1 MHYYKEITLKDG
13 RSCVLRGATE
23 DDAAEVLRVFILTH
37 GQTDNLLSY
46 PDEITFGI
54 EEEAAFLKKRAESPG
69 ETEIVAFVDG
79 RAAGTAG
86 IDRVGKC
93 RKVRHRASFGI
104 GVDSEYWGLGIGRA
118 LTLACTE
125 CAKEAG
131 YLQLELEVVASNE
144 RAVGLYR
151 SLGFEEYG
159 RNPLGFLPR
168 SGEMQEL
175 IMMRLELR

>member
-1 MHYYKEITLKDG
+1 MKYYKEIKLKDG
-13 RSCVLRGATE
+13 RACVLRGATE

-54 EEEAAFLKKRAESPG
+54 EEEAAFLKKRAESPD

-93 RKVRHRASFGI
+93 RKVRHRA
-104 GVDSEYWGLGIGRA
+104 
-118 LTLACTE
+118 
-125 CAKEAG
+125 
-131 YLQLELEVVASNE
+131 
-144 RAVGLYR
+144 
-151 SLGFEEYG
+151 
-159 RNPLGFLPR
+159 
-168 SGEMQEL
+168 
-175 IMMRLELR
+175 